1 MKENNKKN
9 GLVSFFE
16 EFPMINATALARYIG
31 INDTLM
37 RQYKKGDTYI
47 SDEKL
52 EKIRQALRDLGE
64 KIANYDFKS

>member
-37 RQYKKGDTYI
+37 RQYKK
-47 SDEKL
+47 
-52 EKIRQALRDLGE
+52 R
-64 KIANYDFKS
+64 

>member
-1 MKENNKKN
+1 
-9 GLVSFFE
+9 
-16 EFPMINATALARYIG
+16 MINATALARYIG

-52 EKIRQALRDLGE
+52 EKIRAAIRDLGE
-64 KIANYDFKS
+64 KIANYNFSF

>member
-37 RQYKKGDTYI
+37 RQYKKVIHTCWTRNWI
-47 SDEKL
+47 KL
-52 EKIRQALRDLGE
+52 DKQYGI
-64 KIANYDFKS
+64 